1 MSARPRDET
10 ADSGTQ
16 QFGARLRRAV
26 TRPEFTT
33 DVLQI
38 VKTVVAA
45 TAAWW
50 LAVAVLGTSMPFLAP
65 WVALL
70 TVYPTVYQSLLRGAQ
85 TTVASW
91 AGVGVSFLIGQY
103 LGVEVWTFAL
113 AILVGMAASRI
124 PGIRNEG
131 VAIATTAVFVLSD
144 GFTEQQPVLIDRI
157 IEVALGAA
165 VGLLVNLILIPPLR
179 DQQAARYVDH
189 INRRMGTVFVTM
201 ADELESSWTT
211 DDADEWSRE
220 IESMGEDL
228 RSAWQSVRTAHES
241 RRANPRQRRR
251 RHRAQQADE
260 QADYAEILQRV
271 DEGISHQRHLV
282 RTLREAAYAPG
293 EWDTR
298 FRERWVTIMRDTG
311 HAIADPDREV
321 EPIDDRLVQLSAD
334 LSDDADLPT
343 RSWPL
348 YGALITSLRH
358 VARVVDDVASAR
370 EAREPGANAPRS

>member
-10 ADSGTQ
+10 ADSGTR

-26 TRPEFTT
+26 ARPEFTT

-103 LGVEVWTFAL
+103 LGVDVWTFAL
-113 AILVGMAASRI
+113 AILIGMAASRI

-157 IEVALGAA
+157 TEVALGAA
-165 VGLLVNLILIPPLR
+165 VGLIVNLILIPPLR

-211 DDADEWSRE
+211 DHVDEWSRE
-220 IESMGEDL
+220 IEAMGEDL

-251 RHRAQQADE
+251 RMGAQRAEE

-321 EPIDDRLVQLSAD
+321 EPIDARLVQLSAD

-343 RSWPL
+343 QSWPL

-370 EAREPGANAPRS
+370 EAREAGASGPQS

>member
-1 MSARPRDET
+1 MRTGSRDEVEGP
-10 ADSGTQ
+10 ALSW
-16 QFGARLRRAV
+16 RRRFRVAV

-33 DVLQI
+33 DALQI
-38 VKTVVAA
+38 LKSVVAA

-50 LAVAVLGTSMPFLAP
+50 LAVSVLESSMPFLAP

-70 TVYPTVYQSLLRGAQ
+70 TVYPTVYQSLKRGAQ
-85 TTVASW
+85 TTIASW

-113 AILVGMAASRI
+113 AILVGLAASRI

-144 GFTEQQPVLIDRI
+144 GFTEQQPMLFDRI
-157 IEVALGAA
+157 VEVAVGAA
-165 VGLLVNLILIPPLR
+165 VGLLVNLLLIPPLR
-179 DQQAARYVDH
+179 DRQAARYVDH
-189 INRRMGTVFVTM
+189 INRRMGRVFVMM

-211 DDADEWSRE
+211 DDQDEWSSE

-228 RSAWQSVRTAHES
+228 RSAWQSVRDAQES
-241 RRANPRQRRR
+241 RRANLRLRRR
-251 RHRAQQADE
+251 RHQTQQTED
-260 QADYAEILQRV
+260 QADYGEILQRV

-282 RTLREAAYAPG
+282 RTLREASYAPG

-298 FRERWVTIMRDTG
+298 FRERWVAILRDTG
-311 HAIADPDREV
+311 HAIADPDHEV

-348 YGALITSLRH
+348 YGSLITSLRH
-358 VARVVDDVASAR
+358 IARVVDDVASAR
-370 EAREPGANAPRS
+370 EVREVGGGDPKS